1 MFRIAWPELLPTP
14 PSTHT
19 SLQLEKHY
27 IGCQLSTV
35 LSLRLPCWYISSYT
49 VVTPNTLNP
58 FSFPDIV
65 HITLVKVN
73 LMAYF
78 LRFPTLV
85 QFSSLE
91 NILDSVLHMTHLW
104 FGMTFLMRS
113 ALQTHLPLSGQSWSH
128 TSLEKHT
135 HPKFPIS
142 FLLSP
147 RCWPLQCLWFLNIE
161 QCFCVMRLRVCLLTE
176 IKRYKSTIRIRIK
189 KRNRNGGCYWRD
201 SSYGR

>member
-58 FSFPDIV
+58 SSFPDIV
-65 HITLVKVN
+65 HITLVEVN

-78 LRFPTLV
+78 PHFGSIFKSRKHFGLSFAYDAPMIWNDRSIFKTAMLV
-85 QFSSLE
+85 YKFLHSGNPKYFEPFLIPRHSAYNTRRSQSDGIFSP
-91 NILDSVLHMTHLW
+91 LW
-104 FGMTFLMRS
+104 FNFQVSKTFWT
-113 ALQTHLPLSGQSWSH
+113 Q
-128 TSLEKHT
+128 
-135 HPKFPIS
+135 
-142 FLLSP
+142 
-147 RCWPLQCLWFLNIE
+147 
-161 QCFCVMRLRVCLLTE
+161 FCV
-176 IKRYKSTIRIRIK
+176 
-189 KRNRNGGCYWRD
+189 
-201 SSYGR
+201 